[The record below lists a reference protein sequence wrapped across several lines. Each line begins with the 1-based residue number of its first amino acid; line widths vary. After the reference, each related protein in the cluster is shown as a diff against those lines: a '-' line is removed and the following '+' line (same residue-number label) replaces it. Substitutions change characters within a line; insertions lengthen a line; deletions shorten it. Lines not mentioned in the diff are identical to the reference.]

1 MKDSSETI
9 KQELRDIRVIV
20 GVACAIEE
28 KRRGAPVDPHETAV
42 QVRVADMILNGLGA
56 HLRALYGGFE
66 ADAA

>member
-9 KQELRDIRVIV
+9 REELGDIKVIV

-42 QVRVADMILNGLGA
+42 QLRVADMILNGLGA
-56 HLRALYGGFE
+56 HLRAMHGGLS